1 MTFVKKCTPP
11 GAIFWL
17 WTVLFWLTGAL
28 WPVLFWL
35 PGALQTVL
43 FWLTGALRA
52 VFFWLT
58 GALQAV
64 LFWLTRAK
72 WLIPWSQIIAPG
84 GVHFLTKSH
93 WLLLLADSGTGL
105 PERSRQCIYWLSGV
119 LRTVKIRLPREL
131 WSVKIRLP
139 RWLGS
144 VKIRMPRVLRSVKI
158 RLSGGLREVN
168 KYLLIYV
175 TGRNALVGQNKTVRS
190 QLIAPGGLIFFTKS
204 HWLL

>member
-1 MTFVKKCTPP
+1 MHSSWSYYLAPDSL
-11 GAIFWL
+11 I
-17 WTVLFWLTGAL
+17 LTDQSTL
-28 WPVLFWL
+28 CS
-35 PGALQTVL
+35 L
-43 FWLTGALRA
+43 FWLTGALR
-52 VFFWLT
+52 
-58 GALQAV
+58 AV

-131 WSVKIRLP
+131 RSVKIRLP

-144 VKIRMPRVLRSVKI
+144 VKIRMPGVLRSVKI

-168 KYLLIYV
+168 KYLLIARSAPDSQNV
-175 TGRNALVGQNKTVRS
+175 TGWSALVGQNKTVRS